1 MNYQKVSIILKVGNL
16 HHLKKGLE
24 CFHNF
29 CDLFISELPKRC
41 LFIVDNITLK
51 KVGTAT
57 ISLLKEPKYGYDGA
71 VDWIAIKKRYQG

>member
-1 MNYQKVSIILKVGNL
+1 MDKYSYWKWEFTSFE
-16 HHLKKGLE
+16 KGLE